1 MEIKHFIIN
10 NKLLIEKYEKL
21 HEEEINI
28 EQIKKKLINDDYFN
42 DVKLVDLFRFRIFL
56 DNCILLF
63 NNEKTKEN
71 RFINLLIENYT
82 NILNG
87 NIFNNNDSVQ
97 KLENNIRKDI
107 EVCKNIKDDSFIGKN
122 SEITIKELF
131 EKLEEKREEFIY
143 MNENLIK
150 EEIVKKLKSIF
161 DDKLTSIEI
170 DKLIT
175 SYLENFRLN
184 DKFQKLRNSIAHMQY
199 GNVVFHNNRLIFFG
213 MYNKDRNNLKSQ
225 LIIHQES
232 FHHFVA
238 TLFSNDIELG
248 LPYKLSRIY
257 TLKNNKKRF
266 LEIKYRIEPETN
278 IQEMKIKMEELYRSK
293 DRIEDLKNCTNGNS
307 RYFIKN
313 EKGGEDITELYT
325 EKRIL
330 KLCKK
335 NNINKNDLDGVI
347 KFYKDIE
354 SELSNLLVYISKLN
368 DCIIEYFQN
377 DKSEA
382 HLGNLSELKMNDIL
396 PFTFKLMIL
405 YLKSIN
411 VLNRLEDDELE
422 KNINKI
428 NTKGFR
434 LKTFKSYL
442 KLLIQKIKNKK
453 VDTFR
458 KYLKCLKREHKKRT
472 HMKKYVLMKF
482 RNSLAHGKINIEIDK
497 KGEIVFIFCDDYN
510 EDKEIIEI
518 SAKSLENFVLQ
529 RELYEGLEGN
539 YIEMTHENE
548 IKEIQK
554 IRDKFREVKNLTGKF
569 HFWCLME
576 NVLSYRLLEDR
587 SVVLFFSKEEAEET
601 AENDFKKNCAKSFP
615 KQMEKTDFERLERSI
630 NNKAINEK
638 IGIKLEECVYNLT
651 IEEVKEILQNE

>member
-1 MEIKHFIIN
+1 MEIEHFIIN

-56 DNCILLF
+56 DNCMLLF

-107 EVCKNIKDDSFIGKN
+107 EVREDIDKKDYGFIGKN

-293 DRIEDLKNCTNGNS
+293 NRIEDLKNCTNGNS

-313 EKGGEDITELYT
+313 ERDGEDITELYT

-335 NNINKNDLDGVI
+335 NNINKNDLDGTI

-434 LKTFKSYL
+434 LKTFRGYL
-442 KLLIQKIKNKK
+442 KLLTQKIKNKK

-458 KYLKCLKREHKKRT
+458 KYLKCL
-472 HMKKYVLMKF
+472 
-482 RNSLAHGKINIEIDK
+482 NSIAHGKINIEIDK

-569 HFWCLME
+569 PFWCLME
-576 NVLSYRLLEDR
+576 NVLNYRLLEDR
-587 SVVLFFSKEEAEET
+587 SIVLFFSKEEAEET
-601 AENDFKKNCAKSFP
+601 AENIFKKSCVKSFP
-615 KQMEKTDFERLERSI
+615 KQMEKTDFERLEQSI

-638 IGIKLEECVYNLT
+638 IGIKLEEFVYNLT

>member
-56 DNCILLF
+56 DNCMLLF

-107 EVCKNIKDDSFIGKN
+107 EVCEDIKDYGFIGEN

-131 EKLEEKREEFIY
+131 KKLKEKREEFIY
-143 MNENLIK
+143 INENLIK
-150 EEIVKKLKSIF
+150 EEIVKKLRSIF

-184 DKFQKLRNSIAHMQY
+184 DNFQKLRNSIAHMQY
-199 GNVVFHNNRLIFFG
+199 GNVVFHKNRLIFFG

-293 DRIEDLKNCTNGNS
+293 DRIEDLKNYINENENS
-307 RYFIKN
+307 RYFTKN
-313 EKGGEDITELYT
+313 QRDGEDITELYL

-330 KLCKK
+330 ELCKK

-377 DKSEA
+377 NKSEA
-382 HLGNLSELKMNDIL
+382 HLGNLSKLKTNDIL

-411 VLNRLEDDELE
+411 VLNRLEDDE
-422 KNINKI
+422 
-428 NTKGFR
+428 
-434 LKTFKSYL
+434 
-442 KLLIQKIKNKK
+442 
-453 VDTFR
+453 
-458 KYLKCLKREHKKRT
+458 
-472 HMKKYVLMKF
+472 
-482 RNSLAHGKINIEIDK
+482 
-497 KGEIVFIFCDDYN
+497 
-510 EDKEIIEI
+510 
-518 SAKSLENFVLQ
+518 
-529 RELYEGLEGN
+529 
-539 YIEMTHENE
+539 
-548 IKEIQK
+548 
-554 IRDKFREVKNLTGKF
+554 
-569 HFWCLME
+569 
-576 NVLSYRLLEDR
+576 
-587 SVVLFFSKEEAEET
+587 
-601 AENDFKKNCAKSFP
+601 
-615 KQMEKTDFERLERSI
+615 
-630 NNKAINEK
+630 
-638 IGIKLEECVYNLT
+638 
-651 IEEVKEILQNE
+651 